1 MSAYVIAQVSVTNP
15 NGYAEYAGQTVA
27 LAEKFGGKFLV
38 KGGAS
43 EQVEGSGKDR
53 NVIIEFADTAA
64 AKAFYN
70 SDEYQ
75 AILPIALRFSTR
87 DMVIVEGV

>member
-1 MSAYVIAQVSVTNP
+1 MSAYIIAQVSVTDTD
-15 NGYAEYAGQTVA
+15 GYAEYASQTVA
-27 LAEKFGGKFLV
+27 IAEKFGGDFLV

-53 NVIIEFADTAA
+53 NVIIKFATAQD
-64 AKAFYN
+64 AKTFYH

-75 AILPIALRFSTR
+75 AILPIALRCSTR